1 MTYQPDPER
10 YDKGVKFR
18 RCGNSGILLPEISL
32 GFWRHFGSIDDYEK
46 CRDIA
51 RYAFDNGVVH
61 FDLANNYGPPYGSAE
76 ETLGRMMD
84 DTFRPYRDE
93 LFISSKAG
101 YDMWPGPYGDWGS
114 RKYLMNSLNQSLKR
128 MKLDYL
134 DLFYSHRFDPNTP
147 VEETLQ
153 ALVDMV
159 KMGKVLYVG
168 ISRWPLKEL
177 KIAIEY
183 LKAHDVPLLIY
194 QGKLNLLYM
203 EPIESG
209 ILEECRKNGV
219 GFIGFSPLAQGIL
232 TDKYLN
238 NIPEDSR
245 IGRGLC
251 SESEL
256 TPEVLAKLR
265 RLNEDAHNK
274 GQTLATEA
282 LNWVLDQEGV
292 TSVIVGVSRKEQ
304 LHDNIYRFAKLQTM

>member
-1 MTYQPDPER
+1 MNYQPNPQR
-10 YDKGVKFR
+10 YENGVKFR

-32 GFWRHFGSIDDYEK
+32 GFWRNFGSIDDYEK

-153 ALVDMV
+153 ALADMV
-159 KMGKVLYVG
+159 RMGKVLYVG

-194 QGKLNLLYM
+194 QGKLNLLDM

-209 ILEECRKNGV
+209 ILEECRKSGV

-238 NIPEDSR
+238 KIPEDSR

-265 RLNEDAHNK
+265 RLNEEARANGH
-274 GQTLATEA
+274 TLATEA
-282 LNWVLDQEGV
+282 LNWVLAQEGV
-292 TSVIVGVSRKEQ
+292 TSVIVGVSRKNQ
-304 LHDNIYRFAKLQTM
+304 LHDNIYR

>member
-18 RCGNSGILLPEISL
+18 RCGNSGIFLPEISL
-32 GFWRHFGSIDDYEK
+32 GFWRNFGSIDDYEK

-282 LNWVLDQEGV
+282 LNWVLAQEGV

-304 LHDNIYRFAKLQTM
+304 LHDNIYR

>member
-1 MTYQPDPER
+1 MKYQPDPQR
-10 YDKGVKFR
+10 YENGVKFR

-32 GFWRHFGSIDDYEK
+32 GFWRNFGSIDDYEK

-153 ALVDMV
+153 ALADMV
-159 KMGKVLYVG
+159 RMGKVLYVG

-194 QGKLNLLYM
+194 QGKLNLLDM

-209 ILEECRKNGV
+209 ILEECRKSGV

-238 NIPEDSR
+238 KIPEDSR

-265 RLNEDAHNK
+265 RLNEEARANGH
-274 GQTLATEA
+274 TLATEA
-282 LNWVLDQEGV
+282 LNWVLAQEGV
-292 TSVIVGVSRKEQ
+292 TSVIVGVSRKNQ
-304 LHDNIYRFAKLQTM
+304 LHDNIYR

>member
-32 GFWRHFGSIDDYEK
+32 GFWRNFGSIDDYEK

-209 ILEECRKNGV
+209 LLEECRKNGV

-238 NIPEDSR
+238 NIPKDSR

-282 LNWVLDQEGV
+282 LNWVLAQEGV

-304 LHDNIYRFAKLQTM
+304 LHDNIYR

>member
-1 MTYQPDPER
+1 MVYQPNPQR
-10 YDKGVKFR
+10 YNSGVKYR

-32 GFWRHFGSIDDYEK
+32 GFWKNFGSADDYEK
-46 CRDIA
+46 CRNIA

-76 ETLGRMMD
+76 ETLGRMME
-84 DTFRPYRDE
+84 DTFKPYRDE

-101 YDMWPGPYGDWGS
+101 YDMWPGPYGNWGS
-114 RKYLMNSLNQSLKR
+114 RKYLINSLNQSLKR
-128 MKLDYL
+128 MRLDYL
-134 DLFYSHRFDPNTP
+134 DLFYSHRFDPYTP

-168 ISRWPLKEL
+168 ISKWPLNEL
-177 KIAIEY
+177 RIAIEY

-194 QGKLNLLYM
+194 QGRLNLLDK

-209 ILEECRKNGV
+209 ILDECRNSGV
-219 GFIGFSPLAQGIL
+219 GFIGFSPLSQGLL
-232 TDKYLN
+232 TDKYLKH
-238 NIPEDSR
+238 IPKDSR

-251 SESEL
+251 QESIL
-256 TPEVLAKLR
+256 TPELIEKIQ
-265 RLNEDAHNK
+265 RLNATALANGHS
-274 GQTLATEA
+274 LATEA
-282 LNWVLDQEGV
+282 LNWVLAQEGV

-304 LHDNIYRFAKLQTM
+304 LQANIYRL